1 LQSDNNLIKTIL
13 KTKKMK
19 KLLISQM
26 FVLCLCSNAMAETT
40 QTVTVNGSP
49 IDKQVTQLTFSGD
62 NVTLLFNDNS
72 SQTEDMSLVN
82 IMFSYTATGINNIL
96 ATEKIQDG
104 KVYSISGQY
113 VGNTTN
119 GLQKGIY
126 IVNGK
131 KIVVK

>member
-1 LQSDNNLIKTIL
+1 ML
-13 KTKKMK
+13 
-19 KLLISQM
+19 
-26 FVLCLCSNAMAETT
+26 VLCLCSNAMAETT

-82 IMFSYTATGINNIL
+82 IVFSYTATGINNIL
-96 ATEKIQDG
+96 ATEKVQDN